1 MDPSSIIAVIVVL
14 IMIVTHIIKSI
25 RENAEAARR
34 QQLSV
39 EDDDELV
46 IMRPKKPVK
55 QQVPNKQRLADRQL
69 LAESL
74 SPFVD
79 ARTDSSSSQRQAL
92 VKRLAP
98 QGQGQRF
105 EADPGT
111 LDAASIV
118 ASTIDPTVKP
128 ELDSMTGIYEQDAAA
143 KATRRT
149 APTIELHISD
159 CLKTP
164 EGICQAVL
172 LAEILKRPAWADT
185 DSFTSAKAGG

>member
-1 MDPSSIIAVIVVL
+1 MDGSSIIALIFMI

-25 RENAEAARR
+25 RENAEVAK
-34 QQLSV
+34 QQQQPPD
-39 EDDDELV
+39 EADDELI

-55 QQVPNKQRLADRQL
+55 QLMPNKQRLTDRPPL
-69 LAESL
+69 LESRSAFGEARAEAS
-74 SPFVD
+74 
-79 ARTDSSSSQRQAL
+79 RQQAL

-111 LDAASIV
+111 LNPASIV
-118 ASTIDPTVKP
+118 APTIDPAVKP

-143 KATRRT
+143 KATRRL
-149 APTIELHISD
+149 APTIELNITD

-172 LAEILKRPAWADT
+172 LAEILNRPAWLNT
-185 DSFTSAKAGG
+185 PRTV